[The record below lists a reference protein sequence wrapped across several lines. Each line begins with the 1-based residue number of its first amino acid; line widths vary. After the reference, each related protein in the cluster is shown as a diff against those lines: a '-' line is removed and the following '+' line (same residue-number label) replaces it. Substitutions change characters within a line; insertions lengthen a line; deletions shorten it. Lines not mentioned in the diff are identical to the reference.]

1 MAKLVYIDQT
11 KVEAIKTTGGLY
23 VDSKL
28 WNDSNNPYF
37 NSLVFTNDGHLLTH
51 GIDFSITA
59 SSGIIGGAA
68 GNIVYQSGAGA
79 TSFISTPGSN
89 GNYVIQYTN
98 NVPSLVSETTYKLTL
113 NGVTKGDSTNGTTLG
128 SFYAPETHGDSNG
141 KVLISQG
148 LESNKAPIWKALSE
162 NFTGVSN
169 TEDLSIP
176 TRKAVKDYVD
186 AAIASSV
193 TSIFTPKGN
202 FDTLD
207 ASKHPKIGNTT
218 YSTLEI
224 GDAYTYTGSSDLTL
238 PAANSNAGEQI
249 IQSGDVI
256 ICTDPNTPKYTV
268 LQANWSISGGGEK
281 TVEIDSSSFVELID
295 IGGTKLKL
303 KVTKPSTWSV
313 TDTTYSFFVGD
324 SGATSNAAVSNN
336 AGTYL
341 TVKPSSSNNAT
352 NILKLIGS
360 GGTTVNNDANGVI
373 TINSPSISASGRT
386 SGSVA
391 SGYENIGSITIGTAT
406 TYFDAPINTW
416 RNVYV
421 NGTSQVGTGIDT
433 KAINFKA
440 GNNVTLTY
448 EAAGTGTGQSSN
460 SNYFNLKIDAT
471 NTWREIDVY
480 KIVSN
485 AQDGTID
492 QLLSTSTGTAPLKFS
507 NTFSVNSNDEVD
519 LVWEEISS
527 SGAKTYHV

>member
-1 MAKLVYIDQT
+1 MQKLIYIDQA

-23 VDSKL
+23 VNSKL
-28 WNDSNNPYF
+28 WNDSDNPYF

-79 TSFISTPGSN
+79 TSFISTPESN
-89 GNYVIQYTN
+89 GKYVIQYTN

-113 NGVTKGDSTNGTTLG
+113 NGVNKGDSTNGTSLG
-128 SFYAPETHGDSNG
+128 SFYAPTSHGDADG
-141 KVLISQG
+141 KILISQG
-148 LESNKAPIWKALSE
+148 LQSNKTPIWKALSQ

-202 FDTLD
+202 FDALD

-224 GDAYTYTGSSDLTL
+224 GDAYTYTGNSDLTL
-238 PAANSNAGEQI
+238 PALNSNAGEQI
-249 IQSGDVI
+249 IQNGDVI
-256 ICTDPNTPKYTV
+256 ICTYPGSEQNPPKYTV

-281 TVEIDSSSFVELID
+281 TVEIDSENFVELID

-303 KVTKPSTWSV
+303 KVTKPNDWAV
-313 TDTTYSFFVGD
+313 TDTTYSFFVGGT
-324 SGATSNAAVSNN
+324 GATSNAAVSNN

-386 SGSVA
+386 SGNVA
-391 SGYENIGSITIGTAT
+391 SGYTNVGSITIGNAT

-416 RNVYV
+416 RNIYV
-421 NGTSQVGTGIDT
+421 GGGTQKVGTGTST
-433 KAINFKA
+433 KGINFV
-440 GNNVTLTY
+440 GGDNVSITY
-448 EAAGTGTGQSSN
+448 EAAGEQSGST
-460 SNYFNLKIDAT
+460 NYFNVKISST

-480 KIVSN
+480 KISTN
-485 AQDGTID
+485 LTQNDTI
-492 QLLSTSTGTAPLKFS
+492 TSSSIGTASLKFS
-507 NTFSVNSNDEVD
+507 NTFSTNSNDEID
-519 LVWEEISS
+519 LVWMEIAAN
-527 SGAKTYHV
+527 GDKTYVV

>member
-1 MAKLVYIDQT
+1 MAKLVYIDQN
-11 KVEAIKTTGGLY
+11 KVDAIKANGELY
-23 VDSKL
+23 VNSKL

-37 NSLVFTNDGHLLTH
+37 SSLVFTKDGHLLTH

-59 SSGIIGGAA
+59 SSGIIGGDA
-68 GNIVYQSGAGA
+68 GNIVYQSGSGA
-79 TSFISTPGSN
+79 TAFISTPGSN

-98 NVPSLVSETTYKLTL
+98 NIPSLVSETTYKLTL
-113 NGVTKGDSTNGTTLG
+113 NNVTKGDSTNGTSLG
-128 SFYAPETHGDSNG
+128 SFYAPTDEGIAGQVLVSTGPTT
-141 KVLISQG
+141 KVP
-148 LESNKAPIWKALSE
+148 AWKSLST
-162 NFTGVSN
+162 NF
-169 TEDLSIP
+169 EDIAANNDLTIP

-256 ICTDPNTPKYTV
+256 ICTDPGLDTNIPKYTV

-303 KVTKPSTWSV
+303 KVTKPSTWAV
-313 TDTTYSFFVGD
+313 TDTTYSFFVGGT
-324 SGATSNAAVSNN
+324 GATSNAAVSNN

-373 TINSPSISASGRT
+373 TINSSSISASGRT

-448 EAAGTGTGQSSN
+448 EAAGTGSGQSSN

-480 KIVSN
+480 KISTN
-485 AQDGTID
+485 LIQNDTIASASIGTD
-492 QLLSTSTGTAPLKFS
+492 PLKFS
-507 NTFSVNSNDEVD
+507 STFSTNSNDEVD